1 MISSFYLFL
10 LKDLAEKYIDN
21 IDEKM
26 SIADICNTVNVG
38 RKHNNY
44 RLAFAVKSIE
54 ELKEKLAKFLEGN
67 KSLEDD
73 YFYGFSKLVSSKKK
87 KLNTYEL
94 NETKKNEID
103 AKANNLISDIM
114 QNQNEDILNEICKLY
129 IRGADIAW
137 YKFYLN
143 ESVRKISLPT
153 YQFKKDRCWL
163 DDEKTLINGQ
173 KIQSIGQTIYITNFS
188 PINDWVIGDHLIYNK
203 YVMPGTAYIE
213 MVVEALK
220 EMGITSSIEFKNTMF
235 INQFS
240 MDYEENKELQL
251 ILKEKEQQ
259 YEFTIASYD
268 EEESKWNIHCEGV
281 VSSINDQ
288 ETSNIDLAQI
298 QAYIKKENFIEIDSK
313 DRLVNLEGRWEGI
326 KKDIYKTENGY
337 LAYIELSHE
346 HIEDI
351 QNQYFHPALLDR
363 SINATIDIIDI
374 NENYLPLNYSKL
386 KMYRHLPAKF
396 YSVIGEKHRNGNETA
411 TYDVKLIDLEGN
423 LLVEAIDYSV
433 KKARVSVLKNN
444 IYKNR
449 IFCTEWEKFNEED
462 KILNKLNG
470 EIALIRFNREE
481 KLNVIE
487 EIESKEIK
495 VTEID
500 LREND
505 AYIYNSFDKLYMKD
519 YSEVMEFFKENNIKN
534 IVFVDEGRSEVDLQC
549 VFLLVREIV
558 RKKMSKEI
566 KVLFIAKNECD
577 LRDKQ
582 INISPFNNAI
592 ASLIKVIGQEYEDL
606 ECRFINTE
614 EPITLDFVS
623 DELKKTW
630 KKTVV
635 AYKNNEYYHRALKRY
650 NGIHEKIED
659 YRLYNHGAYVITGA
673 SGGIALE
680 IAKHLAFKK
689 NLNIILISRSNIGGK
704 NDLDKVLE
712 SNENYK
718 TSRLIKSIKD
728 IEKMGSNVEF
738 YSCDV
743 SDKDKLDNLINK
755 VRSEFGRI
763 NGIIHCAGVAGDGF
777 LFKKSKDEFNN
788 VVMPK
793 IKGTVNLDLLTRVDK
808 PDFMVL
814 FSSINSI
821 LGGKGQGDY
830 SAANAFMDGYS
841 IFRNNLGLN
850 TIAINWTAWK
860 DTGMAYD
867 YNSYKE
873 DDLFN
878 SLDIEDGLNLFDIAI
893 KGNMSNVVIGE
904 INFNFFKSNDTE
916 RLPLEIEASIIEKFK
931 NRNIKNKV
939 VKQDNYSELVI
950 VDNDGE
956 ELTDI
961 EKGLAKVWSKV
972 LKTNKL
978 NIYDSFSSLGGDS
991 ILATYLYKELEKK
1004 YPGIFDI
1011 TDIFNYSSIYEMAN
1025 RINEVMKKDDIE
1037 EISEEVNESQ
1047 ADDLD
1052 NLLAMLA
1059 NGEIDV
1065 NEINKILG

>member
-1 MISSFYLFL
+1 
-10 LKDLAEKYIDN
+10 
-21 IDEKM
+21 M

-38 RKHNNY
+38 RKHNNH
-44 RLAFAVKSIE
+44 RLAFTVKSIE

-67 KSLEDD
+67 TYLEGD

-87 KLNTYEL
+87 NLNTYEL
-94 NETKKNEID
+94 NEMEKNEID
-103 AKANNLISDIM
+103 AKASNLISHIM
-114 QNQNEDILNEICKLY
+114 QNQNEDMLIEICKLY
-129 IRGADIAW
+129 IRGADIDW

-143 ESVRKISLPT
+143 ESVRKVSLPT
-153 YQFKKDRCWL
+153 YQFKKERCWL
-163 DDEKTLINGQ
+163 DDEGNRENSKNEKTLINGQ
-173 KIQSIGQTIYITNFS
+173 KIQSIDQTIYITNFS
-188 PINDWVIGDHLIYNK
+188 PINDWVIGDHLIYDR

-213 MVVEALK
+213 MVIEALK
-220 EMGITSSIEFKNTMF
+220 EMGIKSYIEFKNTMF
-235 INQFS
+235 ISQFA
-240 MDYEENKELQL
+240 MNYEENKELQL
-251 ILKEKEQQ
+251 ILKKKEEQ

-268 EEESKWNIHCEGV
+268 EEESKWTIHCEGS
-281 VSSINDQ
+281 VSFINEQ
-288 ETSNIDLAQI
+288 ERFNIDLSQI
-298 QAYIKKENFIEIDSK
+298 QAYMKKENFIEIDSK
-313 DRLVNLEGRWEGI
+313 DRLVTLEGRWKGI
-326 KKDIYKTENGY
+326 KKDIYKAENGY
-337 LAYIELSHE
+337 LAYIELSNE
-346 HIEDI
+346 HIDDI
-351 QNQYFHPALLDR
+351 QNQYCHPALLDR
-363 SINATIDIIDI
+363 SINATIDIIDK

-386 KMYRHLPAKF
+386 KMYQPLPSKF
-396 YSVIGEKHRNGNETA
+396 YSVIEEKPRNGNETA
-411 TYDVKLIDLEGN
+411 TYDVTLIDLEGN
-423 LLVEAIDYSV
+423 ILAEAIDYCV
-433 KKARVSVLKNN
+433 KKARVSALENS
-444 IYKNR
+444 IYKKR
-449 IFCTEWEKFNEED
+449 LFCTEWEKFNEED
-462 KILNKLNG
+462 KSLNNLNG
-470 EIALIRFNREE
+470 EIALIRINREE
-481 KLNVIE
+481 KLNGIE
-487 EIESKEIK
+487 EIEHQGIM

-505 AYIYNSFDKLYMKD
+505 AYVYNSFDKVYMKD

-534 IVFVDEGRSEVDLQC
+534 LVFIDEGKSEVDLQC
-549 VFLLVREIV
+549 IFLLVREIV
-558 RKKMSKEI
+558 SKKMSKEI
-566 KVLFIAKNECD
+566 KMLFIAKNECD

-592 ASLIKVIGQEYEDL
+592 ASLFNVIGQEYEDL
-606 ECRFINTE
+606 QCRFINTE
-614 EPITLDFVS
+614 ESITWNFVS

-635 AYKNNEYYHRALKRY
+635 AYKDNEYYQRTLKRY
-650 NGIHEKIED
+650 NHIHEKIED
-659 YRLYNHGAYVITGA
+659 YKLYNNGAYVITGG

-680 IAKHLAFKK
+680 IAKHLALKK
-689 NLNIILISRSNIGGK
+689 NLNIILISRSNIGVK
-704 NDLDKVLE
+704 NDLDKVLV

-738 YSCDV
+738 YSCNV
-743 SDKDKLDNLINK
+743 SDKDKLENVINK
-755 VRSEFGRI
+755 VRREFGRI

-777 LFKKSKDEFNN
+777 LFKKSKNEFNN

-793 IKGTVNLDLLTRVDK
+793 IKGTVNLDLLTRADK

-821 LGGKGQGDY
+821 LGGKGQCDY

-841 IFRNNLGLN
+841 IFRNKLGLN

-860 DTGMAYD
+860 DIGMAYD

-878 SLDIEDGLNLFDIAI
+878 PLDIKDGLNLFDISI

-904 INFNFFKSNDTE
+904 INSNFFKSNDTE
-916 RLPLEIEASIIEKFK
+916 KLPLEIEASIVEKFK
-931 NRNIKNKV
+931 NRIAKNKE
-939 VKQDNYSELVI
+939 VKQDNHNELVI

-961 EKGLAKVWSKV
+961 EKDLAKIWGKV

-1004 YPGIFDI
+1004 YPEIFDI

-1025 RINEVMKKDDIE
+1025 RINEVMKKGDIE
-1037 EISEEVNESQ
+1037 EVSEAVNESQ
-1047 ADDLD
+1047 DDDLD
-1052 NLLAMLA
+1052 NLLAKLA